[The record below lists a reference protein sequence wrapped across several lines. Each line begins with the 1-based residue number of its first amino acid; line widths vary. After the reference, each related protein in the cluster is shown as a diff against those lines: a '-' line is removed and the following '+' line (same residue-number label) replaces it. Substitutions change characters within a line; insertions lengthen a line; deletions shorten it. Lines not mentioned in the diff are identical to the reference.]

1 MPCWEKNTI
10 KIDLNSGNSDLLEEV
25 LKEMGIKYSK
35 IKWGPNRDEYLDF
48 TLGGGRLQMGV
59 NLTKGTFVFGNDQSL
74 VAKAN
79 EIKRNISKKIVK
91 QVAARK
97 RWVVKAVNDRK
108 MRVRRY

>member
-1 MPCWEKNTI
+1 MPCWEKNTVAL
-10 KIDLNSGNSDLLEEV
+10 DLNSRNTDLLEEV

-35 IKWGPNRDEYLDF
+35 IKWGKERDEYLDF

-59 NLTKGTFVFGNDQSL
+59 NLTKGKFVFGSDQSL

-79 EIKRNISKKIVK
+79 EIKREISKKIVM

-97 RWVVKAVNDRK
+97 RWAVRAVNDRK